1 MIINKN
7 TLQISG
13 IFILILTV
21 LGTKAFCQSYPVI
34 DLDTVDATKLKEE
47 KAELSIPGDV
57 KRVNKILQIKETFKV
72 PGPIDYYDLEDPIIS
87 DGIIYLN
94 TGDTLRSYNLETGE
108 ETALPDTTYPGRYAI
123 EEFYKKKPV
132 QGILGTSYDKIPHIA
147 SIDRLTGDTL
157 WTGQEDIYYPTYEAR
172 EISIVQYKE
181 KGEFIIN
188 PKTGEKLFKLAGLKF
203 SISEIK
209 VENDILYLL
218 TGNLDEYRITA
229 INLEKGKVI
238 WRVKG
243 DFYDFF
249 IDDTRIYTN
258 NRFALDKKT
267 GEVIWHIPSKT
278 DIEGVVGGC
287 LIAYIPGG
295 PDDDSYL
302 YLYDKQTRKP
312 VGYLFHNNKFCNN
325 CFGYSNCDP
334 YFDFAGEGEGNKTA
348 ARIKCEDG
356 LYLCTF
362 EIAGEE

>member
-1 MIINKN
+1 MITKKN
-7 TLQISG
+7 NLPVLG
-13 IFILILTV
+13 AFILILTFI
-21 LGTKAFCQSYPVI
+21 GTKAFCQSYPVI
-34 DLDTVDATKLKEE
+34 NVDTVDATKLKEE

-57 KRVNKILQIKETFKV
+57 KRVNKILQIKETIKI
-72 PGPIDYYDLEDPIIS
+72 PEPIDYSDLAGPIIS

-267 GEVIWHIPSKT
+267 GEVIWHIPDKV
-278 DIEGVVGGC
+278 DIEGVIGNY
-287 LIAYIPGG
+287 LIAYRHSPESRPIC
-295 PDDDSYL
+295 L
-302 YLYDKQTRKP
+302 YNKKTRKMEA
-312 VGYLFHNNKFCNN
+312 YLFSNNKFCKK
-325 CFGYSNCDP
+325 CFDSNTGCWP

-348 ARIKCEDG
+348 GLIKCEDG
-356 LYLCTF
+356 LYLCIF

>member
-1 MIINKN
+1 
-7 TLQISG
+7 
-13 IFILILTV
+13 
-21 LGTKAFCQSYPVI
+21 
-34 DLDTVDATKLKEE
+34 VDATKLKEE

-57 KRVNKILQIKETFKV
+57 KRVNKILQIKETIKV
-72 PGPIDYYDLEDPIIS
+72 PGPIDYNDLEEPIIS

-94 TGDTLRSYNLETGE
+94 TGDTLRSYDLETGE
-108 ETALPDTTYPGRYAI
+108 ETALTDTAYPGRYSI
-123 EEFYKKKPV
+123 ERFTKKKPV
-132 QGILGTSYDKIPHIA
+132 QGIYGTSYKKIPHIA

-157 WTGQEDIYYPTYEAR
+157 WTEKEDILFTYEAG
-172 EISIVQYKE
+172 EISIVIYEE
-181 KGEFIIN
+181 KGDFIIN
-188 PKTGEKLFKLAGLKF
+188 PKTGEKLFKLENRKQY
-203 SISEIK
+203 INKIK
-209 VENDILYLL
+209 VDDEYLYLH
-218 TGNLDEYRITA
+218 TGSSNEFRITA

-238 WRVKG
+238 WKVKG
-243 DFYDFF
+243 DFRNFF

>member
-21 LGTKAFCQSYPVI
+21 LGTKAFCQFYPVI

-94 TGDTLRSYNLETGE
+94 TGDTLRSYDLETGS
-108 ETALPDTTYPGRYAI
+108 ETALPDTIYPGRYSI
-123 EEFYKKKPV
+123 ERFTKKKPV
-132 QGILGTSYDKIPHIA
+132 QGIYGTSYKKIPHIA

-157 WTGQEDIYYPTYEAR
+157 WTEKEDIYIPSIAG
-172 EISIVQYKE
+172 EISIVEYEE
-181 KGEFIIN
+181 KGDFIIN
-188 PKTGEKLFKLAGLKF
+188 PKTGEKLFKLENNKVG
-203 SISEIK
+203 IGEIK
-209 VENDILYLL
+209 VDSEYLFIYSSIKE
-218 TGNLDEYRITA
+218 GAIIFA
-229 INLEKGKVI
+229 INLKKGKVI
-238 WRVKG
+238 WKVKG

-267 GEVIWHIPSKT
+267 GEVIWHIPDKV
-278 DIEGVVGGC
+278 DIEGVIGNY
-287 LIAYIPGG
+287 LIAYRHSPESRPIC
-295 PDDDSYL
+295 L
-302 YLYDKQTRKP
+302 YNKETRKMEA
-312 VGYLFHNNKFCNN
+312 YLFSNNKFCKK
-325 CFGYSNCDP
+325 CFDSDTGCWP
-334 YFDFAGEGEGNKTA
+334 YFDFAGEGEENKTA
-348 ARIKCEDG
+348 GLIKCEDG